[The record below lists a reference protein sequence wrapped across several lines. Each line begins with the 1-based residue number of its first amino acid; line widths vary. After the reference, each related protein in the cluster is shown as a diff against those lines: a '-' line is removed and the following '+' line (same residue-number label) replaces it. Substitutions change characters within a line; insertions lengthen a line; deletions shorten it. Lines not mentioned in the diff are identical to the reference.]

1 MINLSDYQAFFSD
14 IDGTLLDRKSKL
26 HERTINAMRQLPMPL
41 YLISGRSEK
50 AMRGIQ
56 KELGAEDTLITLNGN
71 AIMQNGKLLYQGPSL
86 EGDILDEYDATPPYY
101 PYNNRYS
108 SLLTSIIEGYT
119 NEYKARYFELRK
131 SVLSY
136 SSIIDEF
143 EKYIAI
149 YGEDIYIQDTINFP
163 AIPSVPVNT
172 LNSLRTFVKDRFNYL
187 DDVFG
192 QVI

>member
-1 MINLSDYQAFFSD
+1 MVSSLNRVISAAADSDKTTLEQVLD
-14 IDGTLLDRKSKL
+14 IKGAIDYFIFQTVILGTDGLAKNMLLATYDMTKW
-26 HERTINAMRQLPMPL
+26 
-41 YLISGRSEK
+41 YLCPYDMD
-50 AMRGIQ
+50 ATFD
-56 KELGAEDTLITLNGN
+56 LDW
-71 AIMQNGKLLYQGPSL
+71 

-108 SLLTSIIEGYT
+108 SLLTSIIECYT

-136 SSIIDEF
+136 SSIVNEF

-163 AIPSVPVNT
+163 EIPSVSYNT

-187 DDVFG
+187 DNVFG

>member
-1 MINLSDYQAFFSD
+1 MNADKTTLEQVLDIQGAIDYFIFQTVILG
-14 IDGTLLDRKSKL
+14 IDGLAKNMLLATYDMTKW
-26 HERTINAMRQLPMPL
+26 
-41 YLISGRSEK
+41 YLCPYDMDGTFDLD
-50 AMRGIQ
+50 G
-56 KELGAEDTLITLNGN
+56 NGN
-71 AIMQNGKLLYQGPSL
+71 IL
-86 EGDILDEYDATPPYY
+86 EAYDTIPPHS

-108 SLLTSIIEGYT
+108 SLLTGILEDYN

-163 AIPSVPVNT
+163 EIPSVSYNT
-172 LNSLRTFVKDRFNYL
+172 LNSLRTFVKDRLNYL
-187 DDVFG
+187 DNVFG